1 MNNLITHNLLKLKS
15 NNIIIELYQYYYQN
29 GLHSIMTD
37 KIVKIMISYSLIF
50 IINLLVN
57 CIDYKKIINPNMNE
71 KLYLYDFIILSNWF
85 PTNPYLIICFSL
97 YCLYLISLTINLITS
112 YKKIKRIKKIYNDIL
127 NISDNKLKFISW
139 DEIVNILITR
149 LKQYDIYD
157 LTNINIYTMNN
168 KICNQSNIIISLI
181 RSNILT
187 IPKLSTFLEWNL
199 IYCIIDP
206 LITLNSLEQ
215 SKNINMNNTM
225 IYDINNDVHLLD
237 NKELVKKYDHVTEPL
252 LNDEVLY
259 LENSVPSRHYSMV
272 DIKTSNES
280 DQYTTESI
288 IKSPTPF
295 DDVLYHTFYNKSVTQ
310 CISSNEYINK
320 VKYRTNLVLFL
331 NIVCLPFIIPFVL
344 VYFIIKYGEHMYSNS
359 SLLFERQLSI
369 ITQWQLR
376 YYNELPNLYKERLY
390 RVETNLKQLTK
401 SYTSELSQILIRFL
415 IFSIGS
421 IFIILL
427 VLSFIANT
435 KFSQLEII
443 QGHTIL
449 WFLGVMGTFLLL
461 LNKLSSNNDIYL
473 SRQEKQ
479 KAFELIKEELITIH
493 SQLYKSEDREYIYNI
508 LNNLYYYRIY
518 TIFNELIYIIKSP
531 YYIWKWKNEIVQK
544 GNEII
549 NILDNHL
556 QLGLVAK
563 HSIFTNVQ
571 EMQNNSHML
580 LSYKEFMNNHNFE
593 IIPQHLVI

>member
-1 MNNLITHNLLKLKS
+1 MNNLITYNLLKLKN

-29 GLHSIMTD
+29 GFHAIMTD

-57 CIDYKKIINPNMNE
+57 CIDYKKLINPDINE
-71 KLYLYDFIILSNWF
+71 KVYLYDFIILSNWF

-97 YCLYLISLTINLITS
+97 YCLYLISLTINLIKC
-112 YKKIKRIKKIYNDIL
+112 YQKIKIIKKIYNEIL

-149 LKQYDIYD
+149 LKQYENYD
-157 LTNINIYTMNN
+157 LTNINIYTINN

-199 IYCIIDP
+199 IYCIIEP
-206 LITLNSLEQ
+206 LISLNSLKQ
-215 SKNINMNNTM
+215 SNNINLQNT
-225 IYDINNDVHLLD
+225 IVYDINNDVEHLD
-237 NKELVKKYDHVTEPL
+237 NKELVKKYDNVKEPL
-252 LNDEVLY
+252 LQDEIMY
-259 LENSVPSRHYSMV
+259 LENSIPSRHYSMM
-272 DIKTSNES
+272 DIKKTNES
-280 DQYTTESI
+280 DQYTSESI

-295 DDVLYHTFYNKSVTQ
+295 DDVLYHTFYNNSINY
-310 CISSNEYINK
+310 CISSQEYINK
-320 VKYRTNLVLFL
+320 VKYRINLVLFL
-331 NIVCLPFIIPFVL
+331 NIVCLPFVIPFVL

-390 RVETNLKQLTK
+390 RVEHNLKQLTK
-401 SYTSELSQILIRFL
+401 SYTSELSQIVIRFL

-427 VLSFIANT
+427 VLSFIAST
-435 KFSQLEII
+435 KFAQLEII
-443 QGHTIL
+443 AGHTIL
-449 WFLGVMGTFLLL
+449 WFLGIMGTFLLL
-461 LNKLSSNNDIYL
+461 LNKLSNENDIYL

-493 SQLYKSEDREYIYNI
+493 SQLYNTEDREYIYNI
-508 LNNLYYYRIY
+508 LNKIYYYRIY
-518 TIFNELIYIIKSP
+518 SIFNELIYVIKLPYNIWIWKKEIIK
-531 YYIWKWKNEIVQK
+531 NANQ
-544 GNEII
+544 II
-549 NILDNHL
+549 NLLDNHS

-563 HSIFTNVQ
+563 HSIFTNIQ
-571 EMQNNSHML
+571 AMQNNSHML
-580 LSYKEFMNNHNFE
+580 LSYKEFMNNHHFE